1 MFNKKL
7 KPGAIPTII
16 GVVTLYIIA
25 AALIWLYSVS
35 AYLIFLL
42 AGFAILLPAEIIT
55 ALCLFR
61 GEVKLKDPKEKEPSP
76 KKFVAFLQ
84 KVGAL
89 FVKLGRLLVSFYNKY
104 RIVIKIAVI
113 AVLFLECQILF
124 ASVFKFIVNPKV
136 AIWQP
141 IAIAVL
147 LVLAIVVDKICKH
160 TQNADGFL
168 LKILANIRVY
178 MRIIYAVL
186 FVCIVSSA
194 LKALALWDI
203 DLYVKYIIAALYYY
217 MSVFMA
223 ISLIVTIIRK
233 ELDTQPKAVIP
244 IPFIKSKDDN
254 LSVIDFLENNTG
266 ITMRGL
272 WSMRYVKQIAP
283 ITALL
288 IVVFLWLSTCI
299 IQIDPYSKGAVYRLG
314 TLSQKILEPGLHFAL
329 PYPFDKVEIF
339 NTESVNKITIGYS
352 SNQNT
357 DNVWTNEHGKNEYKL
372 LLGGGDELVS
382 INIRV
387 EYKIKDLKKYLTS
400 TSAPEQF
407 LQAQA
412 YELVTDRTISTSLAT
427 LLSTD
432 RAAFA
437 KTFGEELTRKLDNYN
452 TGIEIVSIVLES
464 IHPPLEVAS
473 VYQEI
478 ISAEIEAE
486 EIIIKAQ
493 CDAETKKATAQQSY
507 DTAVGE
513 ANSAHST
520 KVAAA
525 RTEIAE
531 FMAGVEAYKTYP
543 SAYRYYKYLDALGK
557 AYGDANLVIVG
568 EGVDSSRIYF
578 GSFNAPQTD
587 EKTETTEKTQQ

>member
-1 MFNKKL
+1 MLHKKL
-7 KPGAIPTII
+7 KGGTLPTAAGIFTLFII
-16 GVVTLYIIA
+16 SAV
-25 AALIWLYSVS
+25 LILLYSMS
-35 AYLIFLL
+35 GYLIFLL
-42 AGFAILLPAEIIT
+42 AGFTILLPAEIIT
-55 ALCLFR
+55 ALCLFK
-61 GEVKLKDPKEKEPSP
+61 GEVKLKNPKEKVYSD
-76 KKFVAFLQ
+76 KKFVALLQ
-84 KVGAL
+84 RVGEF
-89 FVKLGRLLVSFYNKY
+89 FVRLGRILIGFYNKY
-104 RIVIKIAVI
+104 RIIIKIAVI

-124 ASVFKFIVNPKV
+124 ASVFRFIVNPKV

-141 IAIAVL
+141 IAITVL
-147 LVLAIVVDKICKH
+147 LVFAIVVDKVCKH
-160 TQNADGFL
+160 TKNASEFL

-194 LKALALWDI
+194 LKGLALWDI
-203 DLYVKYIIAALYYY
+203 DVYVKYIIAALYYY

-223 ISLIVTIIRK
+223 ISLVVTIIRK

-244 IPFIKSKDDN
+244 IPFIKSDDDN

-314 TLSQKILEPGLHFAL
+314 SLSEKILEPGLHFVL
-329 PYPFDKVEIF
+329 PYPLDKVDIY
-339 NTESVNKITIGYS
+339 NTESVNKLTIGYS
-352 SNQNT
+352 STQDT
-357 DNVWTNEHGKNEYKL
+357 DNVWTGEHGKNEYKL

-400 TSAPEQF
+400 TCAPEQF
-407 LQAQA
+407 LEAQA
-412 YELVTDRTISTSLAT
+412 YELVTDRTITTSLAT

-432 RAAFA
+432 RDAFA
-437 KTFGEELTRKLDNYN
+437 KTFETELGKKLDGYD

-486 EIIIKAQ
+486 EIMISAQ
-493 CDAETKKATAQQSY
+493 CEAETKKAEAQQKY

-513 ANSAHST
+513 ANANHST
-520 KVAAA
+520 KVANA

-543 SAYRYYKYLDALGK
+543 SAYRYYKYLGALK
-557 AYGDANLVIVG
+557 NAYGNANLVIVG
-568 EGVDSSRIYF
+568 DGVDSSKIYF
-578 GSFNAPQTD
+578 GSFNAPSTD
-587 EKTETTEKTQQ
+587 TKTETTEQ